1 MGKNERIIIVT
12 SIFVVLVGLLTA
24 LYYGRSDHIYRCSV
38 ALFGLSI
45 PLWLPEVYT
54 PKGTLK
60 KLLAPVYDTEVMAF
74 LGVFIAV
81 HVSLVNVPFTT
92 VDLFHK
98 EWRDADM
105 ISHFLGGLV
114 LWLMIARILVEFNI
128 PWRDILKYSVVAFYI
143 LAIGWEVAEKV
154 SESEISFITETVGN
168 KMRDLIM
175 DSLGMIS
182 GIKIRK
188 KITSFRRS

>member
-1 MGKNERIIIVT
+1 MGGRERGIIVA
-12 SIFVVLVGLLTA
+12 SIFVVLIGLLTA
-24 LYYGRSDHIYRCSV
+24 FYYGRSDHIYRCSV

-45 PLWLPEVYT
+45 PLWLPKVYT

-60 KLLAPVYDTEVMAF
+60 NLLAPVYDAEIMAF
-74 LGVFIAV
+74 LGVFIAI

-92 VDLFHK
+92 IDLFHK

-114 LWLMIARILVEFNI
+114 LWLIIARVLVEFNI
-128 PWRDILKYSVVAFYI
+128 PWRDILKYSIVAFYI

-154 SESEISFITETVGN
+154 SESEISFITETLGN
-168 KMRDLIM
+168 KIRDLVM
-175 DSLGMIS
+175 DSLGMIV